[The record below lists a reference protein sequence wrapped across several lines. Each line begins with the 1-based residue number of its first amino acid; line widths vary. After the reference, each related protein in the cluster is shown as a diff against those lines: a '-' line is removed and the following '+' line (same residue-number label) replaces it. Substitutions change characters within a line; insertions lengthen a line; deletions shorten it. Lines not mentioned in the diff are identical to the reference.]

1 MPNYI
6 QQQSSVTDKLTTS
19 ITTYAQI
26 ERDAEKIAKHTLK
39 RLHEV
44 TPFNKEDIP
53 NLGEHYIPIRVGEI
67 KNQDTLG
74 HYCRTSDTNIIEKDG
89 QVVQGYEI
97 VLSLSRLENRTA
109 EQFFDLVSHET
120 CHAWSGLLQNSFIK
134 RGNKLASNPK
144 SDCNKAGGHR
154 NRKTNGDYSFE
165 AIAESTGWHKIV
177 ELPSYVKLTTEPTEE
192 TTKQVKK
199 LKISAPN
206 MSKSKKV
213 KKSKANK
220 LSLICEM
227 CEAEG
232 MGFTVNAP
240 RARFERGEIPAGC
253 MIHDTHLIEK

>member
-39 RLHEV
+39 RLYEV

-53 NLGEHYIPIRVGEI
+53 NLGGHYIPIRIGEI
-67 KNQDTLG
+67 KSKNTLG
-74 HYCRTSDTNIIEKDG
+74 HYCGSKDTEVIEENGD
-89 QVVQGYEI
+89 VVGGYEI
-97 VLSLSRLENRTA
+97 LLNIATLRGMTA

-120 CHAWSGLLQNSFIK
+120 CHAWSGLLADTPK
-134 RGNKLASNPK
+134 NK
-144 SDCNKAGGHR
+144 DCNKAGGHR

-177 ELPSYVKLTTEPTEE
+177 ELPSYAKLTTIPTEE

-232 MGFTVNAP
+232 MGYTVNAP
-240 RARFERGEIPAGC
+240 RAKFERGEIPVGC
-253 MIHDTHLIEK
+253 MIHKTHLIEK